1 MKVLLCG
8 LLLLF
13 PVFSGL
19 VGSVFAHPAVVS
31 EPPTPERGVH
41 YWLAQESTFLQ
52 EKYYFLLSE
61 NVLPFQGS
69 GVLRPICNRAL
80 NPSIFQKTIADPI
93 KISMKEV
100 LASVNQD
107 EQWRLS
113 QQTVNWLGQQNYQN
127 PLLQKLEL
135 RAGSNDFSLTRQQY
149 GIRVSPNAFGLSKY
163 QKQYQQAQSGVLQA
177 EAEVYWNEALLQRYE
192 AIVAYHFAQQL
203 TLASQKL
210 DSLYQAQEQVF
221 RAMLR
226 QGLSVKVKEVV
237 ENEQDR
243 QALRLDQAQFLQAK
257 SQAEEKIRQFIAGTG
272 AVELELPDFISIAR
286 IEQVIARIQ
295 ANSLEIPL
303 AEAKIRQAQMGL
315 VQSEMDLLKVRNR
328 EYLSFFQFGY
338 ERAPK
343 TPTLDDDLFMRLG
356 LNIPLN
362 SNNRFKNNELAL
374 EMYELNTKN
383 TLTLSRRK
391 QELDVQLNKVR
402 HLIQEHQLLK
412 EQEEKNLLLNIL
424 EDPTLRASL
433 TPTEL
438 MEVKLLQQK
447 KQFARLKLSEE
458 LTQEYIQLLY
468 LNGQLSQKPLLNY
481 LSTNLEPW

>member
-31 EPPTPERGVH
+31 EPPTPARGAH

-226 QGLSVKVKEVV
+226 QV
-237 ENEQDR
+237 
-243 QALRLDQAQFLQAK
+243 
-257 SQAEEKIRQFIAGTG
+257 
-272 AVELELPDFISIAR
+272 
-286 IEQVIARIQ
+286 
-295 ANSLEIPL
+295 
-303 AEAKIRQAQMGL
+303 
-315 VQSEMDLLKVRNR
+315 
-328 EYLSFFQFGY
+328 YL
-338 ERAPK
+338 
-343 TPTLDDDLFMRLG
+343 
-356 LNIPLN
+356 
-362 SNNRFKNNELAL
+362 
-374 EMYELNTKN
+374 
-383 TLTLSRRK
+383 
-391 QELDVQLNKVR
+391 
-402 HLIQEHQLLK
+402 
-412 EQEEKNLLLNIL
+412 
-424 EDPTLRASL
+424 
-433 TPTEL
+433 
-438 MEVKLLQQK
+438 
-447 KQFARLKLSEE
+447 
-458 LTQEYIQLLY
+458 
-468 LNGQLSQKPLLNY
+468 
-481 LSTNLEPW
+481 